1 MCANAAYA
9 LNSGSSGEHA
19 AVETFVDATVKLA
32 SAGLPLMRRVVAD
45 DANFRVW
52 DHYPEDDAVDRAHG
66 TRWFYH
72 AHVPKPSWP
81 HEHGHFHL
89 FLERRHFAA
98 RRAIAAPSAPDQNKP
113 ELVHVIAL
121 SIDQH
126 GLPIR
131 LFTTNRWATDEWL
144 YPAGEILDRLP
155 AFDLSAASGDPLV
168 GEWLTAAVAAYRP
181 EISLALRSRDRA
193 IAGRTA
199 EFFESRYHE
208 MLSCVEIDLDRLT

>member
-1 MCANAAYA
+1 MPLSPPVRSA
-9 LNSGSSGEHA
+9 A
-19 AVETFVDATVKLA
+19 AVETFVEATIELA
-32 SAGLPLMRRVVAD
+32 SAGLPLMRRVVED
-45 DANFRVW
+45 DADFRVW
-52 DHYPEDDAVDRAHG
+52 DHFPKDDAVDPTHG

-72 AHVPKPSWP
+72 AHVPKPTWP

-98 RRAIAAPSAPDQNKP
+98 RRAIAGPCEPDSDKP

-121 SIDQH
+121 SIDQQ

-155 AFDLSAASGDPLV
+155 AFDLSAATGDPLV
-168 GEWLTAAVAAYRP
+168 NHWLSAAVAAYGP
-181 EISLALRSRDRA
+181 EIYVALRDRDQA
-193 IAGRTA
+193 IAGRTS
-199 EFFESRYHE
+199 EFFESRDHE
-208 MLSCVEIDLDRLT
+208 MLSRVEIDLDRLT